1 MAGTVREAVS
11 ALKRSP
17 LLAGL
22 SGLMVGLALFVVGLF
37 SLATHNLQLALTA
50 VEERVEVVA
59 YLRDDIR
66 QVDLDAAI
74 ETLETLPGVEEVRYL
89 SKPEALERAIR
100 DLPEIAEVSTDLEVN
115 PFPASLEVRFLPEG
129 RTTESVET
137 VSAAAEALPAVED
150 VRYGRE
156 WVDRLFFLRRIGGI
170 TALILGA
177 AFATVATLI
186 IGTAIRIAVFARRE
200 EIFVMRLVGARDS
213 LVWRPFLLEGAATGL
228 MGGLLAVLLTWLTYQ
243 AVHQFLFQL
252 EWIPTAWVV
261 GGLAVGV
268 LFGVLSSNLA
278 VRRYL
283 KEV

>member
-1 MAGTVREAVS
+1 MATTIRETVASLR
-11 ALKRSP
+11 RSP

-22 SGLMVGLALFVVGLF
+22 SSLMVGLALFVLGLF
-37 SLATHNLQLALTA
+37 SLAAYNLRLALET

-59 YLRDDIR
+59 YLREDLR
-66 QVDLDAAI
+66 QVDLDAAV

-129 RTTESVET
+129 RTTETVEA
-137 VSAAAEALPAVED
+137 VVASAESLPAVED
-150 VRYGRE
+150 VRYGQE
-156 WVDRLFFLRRIGGI
+156 WMERLFFLRRIGGI
-170 TALILGA
+170 TSLILGA

-200 EIFVMRLVGARDS
+200 EIYVMRLVGARDS
-213 LVWRPFLLEGAATGL
+213 LIWRPFLLEGAVTGL
-228 MGGLLAVLLTWLTYQ
+228 VGGLLATLLTWAT
-243 AVHQFLFQL
+243 HQSVFHFLFEL
-252 EWIPTAWVV
+252 SWIPTSW
-261 GGLAVGV
+261 
-268 LFGVLSSNLA
+268 VLSGIGIGVVFGILASNLA

>member
-1 MAGTVREAVS
+1 MAGTVQEAVS
-11 ALKRSP
+11 AIRRSP

-22 SGLMVGLALFVVGLF
+22 SSLMVGLALFVVGLF
-37 SLATHNLQLALTA
+37 SLATHNLRLALSSL
-50 VEERVEVVA
+50 EERVEVVA

-74 ETLETLPGVEEVRYL
+74 ESLEDLSGVEEVRYL
-89 SKPEALERAIR
+89 SKREALERAMR
-100 DLPEIAEVSTDLEVN
+100 DLPEIADVSTDLEVN
-115 PFPASLEVRFLPEG
+115 PFPASLEIRFSPEG
-129 RTTESVET
+129 RTAETVET
-137 VSAAAEALPAVED
+137 VSAAAEVLPAVEA

-170 TALILGA
+170 TSLILGA
-177 AFATVATLI
+177 AFASVATLI

-213 LVWRPFLLEGAATGL
+213 LIWRPFLMEGAVTGL
-228 MGGLLAVLLTWLTYQ
+228 LGGLLAAFLTWLTYQ

-252 EWIPTAWVV
+252 DWIPASWVFV
-261 GGLAVGV
+261 GLAVGV
-268 LFGVLSSNLA
+268 LFGILASNLA